1 VTIQAVMFD
10 FSGTVFRLEQ
20 DASWLAEFTDED
32 GATLDI
38 EAQAEIMRRMTAPS
52 GQVVQLSQEYQHAW
66 EHRDLD
72 PVLHEKIYLEVL
84 RKSGLRPEQAAALY
98 TRLIDPAEWT
108 PYPDAEAAFKGLAG
122 KGIKIGVLSNIAF
135 DIRPAFT
142 GHGLDEHVDEFVL
155 SFEEG
160 AVKPD
165 PAIFQV
171 LLDRLGVPAENALM
185 VGDSA
190 EADGG
195 ATALGCRFALVE
207 PLPTV
212 ERPDGLVTALREH
225 GLR

>member
-1 VTIQAVMFD
+1 MFD

-32 GATLDI
+32 GSTFDV

-52 GQVVQLSQEYQHAW
+52 GQVVELSEEYQYAW
-66 EHRDLD
+66 YHRDLD
-72 PVLHEKIYLEVL
+72 PELHRKIYLEVL
-84 RKSGLRPEQAAALY
+84 RKSGLRPQQAEALY

-108 PYPDAEAAFKGLAG
+108 PYPDAEAALKGLSG
-122 KGIKIGVLSNIAF
+122 NGIKIGVLSNIAF

-142 GHGLDEHVDEFVL
+142 AHGLHSYVDQFVL

-160 AVKPD
+160 AIKPD
-165 PAIFQV
+165 PAIFRV

-185 VGDSA
+185 VGDSE

-195 ATALGCRFALVE
+195 AKALGCRFALVE

-212 ERPDGLVTALREH
+212 ERTDGLVSVLREH
-225 GLR
+225 GVL